1 MEMAASLLRNQTQ
14 VRGQKQNTQESS
26 PQFQLT
32 HAFQPVNSPYL
43 VICNKS
49 TSSLRRTGA
58 MKSRKRAA
66 ES

>member
-32 HAFQPVNSPYL
+32 HAFPAREL
-43 VICNKS
+43 
-49 TSSLRRTGA
+49 SLPRN
-58 MKSRKRAA
+58 M
-66 ES
+66 